1 MQSMKRMFFVRALWD
16 EDAKV
21 YYSESDIF
29 GLHIE
34 AATIDEFETVM
45 NDVAADLIVSN
56 HFSDEEKATLPL
68 RDLVPAII
76 WHRPEQNRAVA

>member
-1 MQSMKRMFFVRALWD
+1 MKRMFYVRALWD
-16 EDAKV
+16 EEAKV

-34 AATIDEFETVM
+34 AATIEEFETVIT
-45 NDVAADLIVSN
+45 DVAADLILSN
-56 HFSDEEKATLPL
+56 HFSAEEIANLPL

-76 WHRPEQNRAVA
+76 WQRPEPNRAVA